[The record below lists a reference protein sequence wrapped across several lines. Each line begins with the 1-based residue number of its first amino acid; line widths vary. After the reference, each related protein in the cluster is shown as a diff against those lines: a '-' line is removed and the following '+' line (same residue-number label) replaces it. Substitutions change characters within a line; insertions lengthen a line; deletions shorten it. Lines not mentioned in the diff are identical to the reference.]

1 MASGDVASDESLY
14 PIAVLI
20 DELRNEDVQLRLNSI
35 KKLSTI
41 ALALGVERTRSELI
55 PFLTDTIYDEDE
67 VLLALAEQL
76 GTFTQLVGGETYV
89 HVLLPPL
96 ESLAQVEETIVRDKA
111 VESLRILAP
120 QHSTTDLETYFVPT
134 VKRLAQGDWF
144 TSRTSAS
151 GLISVCYARV
161 SNHVKGELR
170 QLFKSLCQDDT
181 PMVRRAAA
189 SKLGEY
195 AKVVEPE
202 YLRQELLSLFTN
214 LANDEQDSV
223 RLLAVEAGISM
234 ANLFRHE
241 DLEQQVMQT
250 LRAATEDKSWRV
262 RYVVADKLVELQ
274 KAVGPEITKNDLVTA
289 YCSLLKDPEAEVR
302 AAAASKLKDF
312 SNNLSVD
319 TREQIIMSQILPC
332 VKDMVGDMNQ
342 HVKSALA
349 SVIMGLSPLL
359 GKDNT
364 LEHLLPL
371 FLSQLKDDY
380 PEVRLNIIS
389 NLDCINEVIGVR
401 QLSQSLLPAIVEL
414 ASDAKWRVRLGI
426 IEYMPLLAGQ
436 LGPEFFDEKLSSLC
450 MSWLTDHVF
459 AIREAATNNLKKL
472 VDKFGRDWAQGTVIP
487 KVIQLARDQN
497 YLYRMTCLFAINALA
512 EPCGQDI
519 TQRMMLP
526 TVLTLASD
534 PVANVRFNVAKTLQ
548 RIYPVLDPNALAIQV
563 KPCLEKLSQDSDH
576 DVQHFANEALE
587 KILEAP
593 FSSNN
598 CENEHKEDITRV
610 LMSSNS
616 VALDELS
623 EFLDPQGRLDIK
635 SLALQTLLS
644 LTASKEGR
652 HLLLLLPNTDPH
664 KSLLSRV
671 CRLIF
676 EDVQESIRFDALLFL
691 INLTADNELSILN
704 HQQTSITNDF
714 WVQLLKR
721 CIDDRQYEHA
731 DAGCKLLSNI
741 TSRTITIDQINEL
754 INHLDKNYPLWF
766 NNLIEAFSTIDYNL
780 KKNNLDYLSAFLVN
794 LTQSKLIRQ
803 RLRDNGHLKR
813 LLCFT
818 DQNHS
823 IIRRGSVACILKNC
837 CFDHESHEQ
846 LIYNMGNDDDFIC
859 SLLLPLSGS
868 TADELTEKENEQL
881 PIDLQYLPSNKQRE
895 TDRDIQQILLETIL
909 LLCATKSIREYFR
922 SKQIYL
928 ILRQY
933 HLQTNLDFACN
944 RTCER
949 IIQILIGDEDYNVE
963 THNLLE
969 LNIPEDLRE
978 KFHESDRKEEDENR
992 VNQ

>member
-1 MASGDVASDESLY
+1 MASGDIQSDESLY

-76 GTFTQLVGGETYV
+76 GTFTQLVGGESYV

-151 GLISVCYARV
+151 GLISVCYSRV
-161 SNHVKGELR
+161 SNHVKSELR

-189 SKLGEY
+189 SKLGEF

-202 YLRQELLSLFTN
+202 YLRQELVILFTN

-234 ANLFRHE
+234 AGLFRHE
-241 DLEQQVMQT
+241 DLEQQMMQT
-250 LRAATEDKSWRV
+250 LRSATEDKSWRV

-274 KAVGPEITKNDLVTA
+274 KAVGPQITKDDLVTA

-312 SNNLSVD
+312 STHLPVD

-472 VDKFGRDWAQGTVIP
+472 VEKFGRDWAQGTVIP

-526 TVLTLASD
+526 TILTLASD
-534 PVANVRFNVAKTLQ
+534 TVANVRFNVAKTLQ
-548 RIYPVLDPNALAIQV
+548 RIYPILDQSALALQV

-587 KILEAP
+587 TLTK
-593 FSSNN
+593 
-598 CENEHKEDITRV
+598 
-610 LMSSNS
+610 MSSNS

-644 LTASKEGR
+644 LSASKEGR
-652 HLLLLLPNTDPH
+652 HLLLSLPNTDPT
-664 KSLLSRV
+664 KSLLTRV

-676 EDVQESIRFDALLFL
+676 EDVQESVRFDALLLL
-691 INLTADNELSILN
+691 INLTSDNELSILN
-704 HQQTSITNDF
+704 NKQMSITNDF
-714 WVQLLKR
+714 WLQLLKR

-754 INHLDKNYPLWF
+754 INHFDKNYPLWF
-766 NNLIEAFSTIDYNL
+766 DNLIQAFSTIDYNV

-794 LTQSKLIRQ
+794 LTQSKIIRQ

-823 IIRRGSVACILKNC
+823 IIRRGSIACILKNC

-846 LIYNMGNDDDFIC
+846 LIYRMDDNDDFIC
-859 SLLLPLSGS
+859 SLLLPLTGS
-868 TADELTEKENEQL
+868 TADELTEEENEQL
-881 PIDLQYLPSNKQRE
+881 PIDLQYLPSDKHRE
-895 TDRDIQQILLETIL
+895 TDRDIQQILLETVL

-922 SKQIYL
+922 SKQIYF

-933 HLQTNLDFACN
+933 HQQANLDFACN

-963 THNLLE
+963 TDNLLE
-969 LNIPEDLRE
+969 LNIPEHLRE
-978 KFHESDRKEEDENR
+978 KFHDIARKEEEEENR